1 MATNITEFSYR
12 VAPEV
17 QGCPLALINLKVVDA
32 IIQFC
37 KDTYVLKYAFEY
49 AILSTD
55 VDTSDNDA
63 VTLDLST
70 ISGAPYT
77 NKRPHDIIEFR
88 IDTAPFKVQHAEM
101 STDITNL
108 DNIRYSS
115 QRFFN
120 FPSST
125 TIKIFPL
132 EAQDQTL
139 YLEIAFKPVKGIT
152 TIDDFMF
159 EDHNEPIE
167 ALAKYD
173 LLDQK
178 NKPWSNH
185 KQALEEWDKYAEKMG
200 RAKIDVVQGRT
211 QKSTM
216 IQSKYIF

>member
-1 MATNITEFSYR
+1 MSTNITEFSYR

-17 QGCPLALINLKVVDA
+17 QGCPLALINLKVIDA

-37 KDTYVLKYAFEY
+37 KDTHVLKYGFEY
-49 AILSTD
+49 DILSTD
-55 VDTSDNDA
+55 VDTADNNA
-63 VTLDLST
+63 VILDLST
-70 ISGAPYT
+70 ITGDPYA
-77 NKRPHDIIEFR
+77 NKRPHSIIEFR

-101 STDITNL
+101 STNITNI

-132 EAQDQTL
+132 EAQAATL
-139 YLEIAFKPVKGIT
+139 YLEVAFKPIKGIT
-152 TIDDFMF
+152 SIEDFMF

-167 ALAKYD
+167 ALTKYT

-178 NKPWSNH
+178 KKPWSNH

-200 RAKIDVVQGRT
+200 LAKIDVIQGHT